1 MNNNN
6 NAHTQHKG
14 ITSLKTVLVEKPFS
28 SISHENE
35 TLTISMKKTRR
46 NLVPPQKL
54 ISDFEKK
61 YYLIR
66 SERNWVMSATLF

>member
-1 MNNNN
+1 M
-6 NAHTQHKG
+6 
-14 ITSLKTVLVEKPFS
+14 SLKTVLVEKPFS

-46 NLVPPQKL
+46 LVPPQKL

>member
-1 MNNNN
+1 M
-6 NAHTQHKG
+6 
-14 ITSLKTVLVEKPFS
+14 SLKTVLVEKPFS

-35 TLTISMKKTRR
+35 TITISMKKTRR

-61 YYLIR
+61 SKKYYLIR

>member
-14 ITSLKTVLVEKPFS
+14 IMSLKTVLVEKPFS